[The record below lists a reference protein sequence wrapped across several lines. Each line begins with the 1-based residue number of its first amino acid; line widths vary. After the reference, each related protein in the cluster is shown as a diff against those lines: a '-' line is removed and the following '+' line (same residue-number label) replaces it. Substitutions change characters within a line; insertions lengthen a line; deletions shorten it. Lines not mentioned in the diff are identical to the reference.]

1 MTHNNSIEDNNTYS
15 SYGIGLSFYDEK
27 ITYEEKALIK
37 ILLSVFLATAMVISL
52 IGNICICAVIAR
64 DKNMRTPTNFYLL
77 NLAITDLTITVFVP
91 VEIYII
97 WVPDFYPLGKEGCRI
112 HFLLWD
118 MGSNCSVLTI
128 TAITIER
135 YLVISKPF
143 LRQRLVLN
151 SRVLKI
157 VTIIWMVSC
166 FFAFPSVLFVY
177 FVERKQNVY
186 CFFTVSDKDKAYL
199 VAAELLVFFVL
210 PMTVIFVLYLMMVLK
225 LKSTKSKSRPNPVSG
240 KKNRDKAV
248 KMLAAVAAS
257 FFICWSPYSILRLM
271 IVIPNMKYEN
281 HHTLWRVL
289 IYLSS
294 INSYLSTA
302 VNPILYTL
310 MSQKFGQAFKDL
322 LKGRNISNQ
331 TNAKANGRHKYRR
344 DCLKINTTS
353 I

>member
-1 MTHNNSIEDNNTYS
+1 MIPNNSIDGNNTYS

-27 ITYEEKALIK
+27 ITYEEKDLIK
-37 ILLSVFLATAMVISL
+37 ILLSVFLATTMVISL
-52 IGNICICAVIAR
+52 LGNVCICAVIAR
-64 DKNMRTPTNFYLL
+64 DKSMRTPTNFYLL

-143 LRQRLVLN
+143 LRQRLVLS
-151 SRVLKI
+151 SRVLRI
-157 VTIIWMVSC
+157 VTVIWMVSC
-166 FFAFPSVLFVY
+166 FFSFPSVLFVY

-210 PMTVIFVLYLMMVLK
+210 PMTVISVLYLMMALK

-248 KMLAAVAAS
+248 KMLAAVTAS
-257 FFICWSPYSILRLM
+257 FFICWSPYAILRLM

-322 LKGRNISNQ
+322 LKGRKISNQ
-331 TNAKANGRHKYRR
+331 TGANGHLKAQR
-344 DCLKINTTS
+344 DGSKIRTTS